1 MDAPNSAINKAI
13 KVQATRMGYRYQD
26 IAEAANMST
35 GQFSRRLNNKK
46 DWTLSELDKVAKPLG
61 LRDSFGIIDL
71 AKQECD

>member
-1 MDAPNSAINKAI
+1 MDTPNSAINKAI
-13 KVQATRMGYRYQD
+13 KVQATRMGYRHQD
-26 IAEAANMST
+26 IAKAANMST